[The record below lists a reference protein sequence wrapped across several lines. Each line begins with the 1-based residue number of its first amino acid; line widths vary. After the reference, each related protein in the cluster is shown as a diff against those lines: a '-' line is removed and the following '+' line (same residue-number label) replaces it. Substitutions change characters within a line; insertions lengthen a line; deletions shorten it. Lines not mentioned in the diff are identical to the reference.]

1 MPTVLLLW
9 YVLPA
14 MMVQRQTSILNI
26 LPNYQETICVGAHDQ
41 DGEQCY
47 FSPESDQVDFLA
59 LGDNV
64 IGPILKKTGKPWN
77 EPKKGTFYA
86 APVIGGLICL
96 VLEAVKKNLHVE
108 IRSFNKYTTTVY
120 TMKELMKKFATRK
133 GVKNFECFFFLE
145 NWAPCTIS
153 KN

>member
-1 MPTVLLLW
+1 MEQLELLSQHPTPRPVDVVVISSGIDRHNECLLTCAILNTNTVLLLW

-14 MMVQRQTSILNI
+14 MMVQKQTSILNI
-26 LPNYQETICVGAHDQ
+26 LPNYQETICVGAHNQ

-47 FSPESDQVDFLA
+47 FSPESDRVDFLA

-64 IGPILKKTGKPWN
+64 IGPILKKPGKPWN

-96 VLEAVKKNLHVE
+96 VLEVVKK
-108 IRSFNKYTTTVY
+108 TC
-120 TMKELMKKFATRK
+120 M
-133 GVKNFECFFFLE
+133 
-145 NWAPCTIS
+145 
-153 KN
+153 